1 MNRGRVS
8 VLWKGRCDMLTEQEK
23 IELDEVVENMAEDF
37 EDIKAQ
43 NDGEPLDKIM
53 GGIEKAVE
61 RDRYIM
67 KKLYERYPDCGNRI
81 PLYLATH
88 TGRVT
93 GLNLLGT
100 MTKDRPAELVKIV
113 RFSLL
118 APRYSAI
125 WDEVQK
131 EAIEEELGNL

>member
-1 MNRGRVS
+1 
-8 VLWKGRCDMLTEQEK
+8 
-23 IELDEVVENMAEDF
+23 MAEDF
-37 EDIKAQ
+37 EDIRTQ
-43 NDGEPLDKIM
+43 SDGDPLDKIL

-61 RDRYIM
+61 SDRYIM

-88 TGRVT
+88 TGRVV
-93 GLNLLGT
+93 GMNLLETLMKEG
-100 MTKDRPAELVKIV
+100 PAEVVKV
-113 RFSLL
+113 ARFALL

-131 EAIEEELGNL
+131 EAIEDELNNL